1 MRSVGFDS
9 LVPSGGSMTPTIHAP
24 SSSRPRL
31 PRNTDFFA
39 FLCRLLTPPSQHL
52 CQRVGLLLQVAG
64 WSPHPPSFC
73 RPAPLAAAGAVAPSC
88 EDSASE
94 APMIRDLVPHD
105 TNAAAGQARRKR
117 LILAAVG
124 AAVLVAVIAW
134 AMKPGGQ
141 SAGRPGGR
149 GPDAGRPIPVRAVAA
164 STGSVDITVDAL
176 GTVTALKTATIHS
189 RVDGP
194 LLQVPFREGQPVKAG
209 DLLAQIDPSTF
220 QAALNQAEGQL
231 ARDQAQ
237 LAGARVDLD
246 RYTGLLAKDSIARQ
260 TVDAQRF
267 TVQQLE
273 GAARADKAAVETAR
287 LQLTFTRITA
297 PFAGRVGLRQV
308 DPGNMVHASDTN
320 GLVVLTQ
327 THPIYVVFAVPSA
340 HLAQLYPHWSRGDA
354 LTVQALDRDGK
365 VLASGKLAAVDNQ
378 IDTSTGTIRIKAQFD
393 NSNDA
398 LFPDQFVTARLKMD
412 TLSGATLVPGAS
424 VQRGAPG
431 TFVYVVN
438 ADNTVSLRKLSLGP
452 ASGELVSVQE
462 GVQPGEKVVID
473 GLDKLRDGARVA
485 LIADNIRGATA
496 PRAPPPPPAQHPH
509 RRRTAAATAP
519 VAPAAP

>member
-1 MRSVGFDS
+1 MND
-9 LVPSGGSMTPTIHAP
+9 T
-24 SSSRPRL
+24 L
-31 PRNTDFFA
+31 P
-39 FLCRLLTPPSQHL
+39 P
-52 CQRVGLLLQVAG
+52 QV
-64 WSPHPPSFC
+64 
-73 RPAPLAAAGAVAPSC
+73 
-88 EDSASE
+88 E
-94 APMIRDLVPHD
+94 APHES
-105 TNAAAGQARRKR
+105 R
-117 LILAAVG
+117 LKATWRAHWRLWL
-124 AAVLVAVIAW
+124 AAVLVLAIIAGVVAW
-134 AMKPGGQ
+134 AVLRAPANAPAAK
-141 SAGRPGGR
+141 GR
-149 GPDAGRPIPVRAVAA
+149 GGFDPNARPLPVVAA
-164 STGSVDITVDAL
+164 PARKGNIDVHIDAL
-176 GTVTALKTATIHS
+176 GTVTPRNMVVVHS
-189 RVDGP
+189 RVDGQ
-194 LLQVPFREGQPVKAG
+194 LLGVGFREGQEGKKG
-209 DLLAQIDPSTF
+209 EMLAQIDPRPFEVQLT
-220 QAALNQAEGQL
+220 QALGQM

-237 LAGARVDLD
+237 LKNAQLDLE
-246 RYTGLLAKDSIARQ
+246 RYRTLLAQDSISKQQVDTQEALVRQ
-260 TVDAQRF
+260 FQGTVATDQ
-267 TVQQLE
+267 
-273 GAARADKAAVETAR
+273 GAIDNAK
-287 LQLTFTRITA
+287 LQLTYSRVTA
-297 PFAGRVGLRQV
+297 PISGRVGLRQV
-308 DPGNMVHASDTN
+308 DPGNMVHASATN

-340 HLAQLYPHWSRGDA
+340 HLAQIYPHWSRGDA

-412 TLSGATLVPGAS
+412 TLSGATLVPAAS

-452 ASGELVSVQE
+452 ASGELVSVQD

-509 RRRTAAATAP
+509 RRRTAAASAP
-519 VAPAAP
+519 VTPRPKRMTS

>member
-1 MRSVGFDS
+1 
-9 LVPSGGSMTPTIHAP
+9 MTPDPVPRDITAP
-24 SSSRPRL
+24 
-31 PRNTDFFA
+31 
-39 FLCRLLTPPSQHL
+39 
-52 CQRVGLLLQVAG
+52 
-64 WSPHPPSFC
+64 
-73 RPAPLAAAGAVAPSC
+73 
-88 EDSASE
+88 
-94 APMIRDLVPHD
+94 
-105 TNAAAGQARRKR
+105 GQAREARRRR
-117 LILAAVG
+117 LIFAAVT
-124 AAVLVAVIAW
+124 ATVLAAVIAW
-134 AMKPGGQ
+134 AMKPGSQ
-141 SAGRPGGR
+141 SAGEPGG
-149 GPDAGRPIPVRAVAA
+149 AGRGAFSGGPVPVRAVAA
-164 STGSVDITVDAL
+164 TTGTVEVTVDAL
-176 GTVTALKTATIHS
+176 GTVSALNTATIHS

-194 LLQVPFREGQPVKAG
+194 LLKVPFHEGQLVKAG
-209 DLLAQIDPSTF
+209 ELLAQIDPSTF

-231 ARDQAQ
+231 AKDQAQ

-340 HLAQLYPHWSRGDA
+340 HLAQIYPHWSRGDA

-412 TLSGATLVPGAS
+412 TLSGATLVPAAS

-452 ASGELVSVQE
+452 ASGELVSVQD

-473 GLDKLRDGARVA
+473 GLDKLRDGAQVA

-496 PRAPPPPPAQHPH
+496 PGAPPPPPAQHPH
-509 RRRTAAATAP
+509 RRRTAAASAP
-519 VAPAAP
+519 VTPRPKRMTS